1 MDIGNTLRDARRRRE
16 LGLPDCESA
25 TRIRGRYLT
34 ALEEERFELLPEPAY
49 AKGFLRTYATFL
61 GLDPR
66 PLLEELEERLGAAG
80 TDEPPRMTP
89 VRIRQPR
96 RPGRRRHPVRLAMLL
111 TGGLVAVSVAV
122 WAGGR
127 ETPDPGLSIALPV
140 TTTAPGAARPAR
152 SVTVTSEAAPVAPPP
167 AAAARLRLTGRSPAG
182 SWVQV
187 RRRGPDGPVLFEG
200 TIGAGAERTFRLG
213 RLWMRV
219 GWGAALQVSVN
230 GRVQEL
236 PEGTAEVT
244 VTSAGII
251 R

>member
-16 LGLPDCESA
+16 LALPECETA

-49 AKGFLRTYATFL
+49 AKGFLRTYAEFL

-66 PLLEELEERLGAAG
+66 PLLDELDERLNAAG

-96 RPGRRRHPVRLAMLL
+96 RPRRGRHPVRLAMLL
-111 TGGLVAVSVAV
+111 AGGIAAVAAAV

-127 ETPDPGLSIALPV
+127 ETPDPGLSVALPV
-140 TTTAPGAARPAR
+140 VTTAPRDVR
-152 SVTVTSEAAPVAPPP
+152 PPP
-167 AAAARLRLTGRSPAG
+167 TTSAADPVSQAPAVARLRLTGRPPAG

-187 RRRGPDGPVLFEG
+187 RRSGPEGPVLFEG
-200 TIGAGAERTFRLG
+200 TIGAGAERVFRLG
-213 RLWMRV
+213 RVWMRV
-219 GWGAALQVSVN
+219 GWGAALEVSVA

-244 VTSAGII
+244 VTRAGIVG
-251 R
+251 